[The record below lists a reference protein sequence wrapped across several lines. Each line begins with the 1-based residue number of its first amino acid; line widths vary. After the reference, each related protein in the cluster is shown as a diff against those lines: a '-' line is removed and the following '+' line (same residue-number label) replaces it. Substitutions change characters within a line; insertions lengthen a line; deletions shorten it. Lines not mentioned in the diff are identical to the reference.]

1 MKVRRLIHHSLAF
14 ATVAVVAAAPN
25 ASAQGR
31 EIFEWTGRVDRE
43 VQVSMHDNQL
53 ETRGEGDTETG
64 RFRSQVVAGIPHQD
78 GRVIVHVLNGRGNAI
93 VTQQPSAQNGY
104 TTTVQIDDPDLG
116 ADDYRVAAYWRP
128 YSNCDAYRGND
139 NGAYGTGNRR
149 DRDRHAESRDRNRD
163 NADDDD
169 ERNDG
174 YNNRT
179 NGYDSRDR
187 RGDGDNR
194 YCGDAS
200 GIGNRNGQ
208 SGAQRI
214 LHWSGSV
221 DGELEIR
228 MQSGRIEYRTLGG
241 APPTNIHA
249 DRGNMSPN
257 RPTSEVFI
265 AQNQGRGSVTVI
277 QQPSRWNG
285 YTTVIRVR
293 DPQSGYGFY
302 DFDVLQ

>member
-1 MKVRRLIHHSLAF
+1 MKVRRSIHHSLACAAF
-14 ATVAVVAAAPN
+14 AVVAAAPN
-25 ASAQGR
+25 ASAQRR

-53 ETRGEGDTETG
+53 ETRDEGNTEMG

-78 GRVIVHVLNGRGNAI
+78 GRVVVQVLNGRGNAI

-128 YSNCDAYRGND
+128 YSKCGAYRGND
-139 NGAYGTGNRR
+139 NGVYGTGNRR
-149 DRDRHAESRDRNRD
+149 DRDRHARSRDRDRD
-163 NADDDD
+163 NAD
-169 ERNDG
+169 ERDDG

-179 NGYDSRDR
+179 NGYDSRYR

-194 YCGDAS
+194 DCGDNIS

-208 SGAQRI
+208 FGAQRI
-214 LHWSGSV
+214 LHWSGNV

-228 MQSGRIEYRTLGG
+228 IQSGRIEYRTLGG
-241 APPTNIHA
+241 AQPTNIQV
-249 DRGNMSPN
+249 DRGNVSPN
-257 RPTSEVFI
+257 RSTSEVFI
-265 AQNQGRGSVTVI
+265 AQNEGRGSVTVI